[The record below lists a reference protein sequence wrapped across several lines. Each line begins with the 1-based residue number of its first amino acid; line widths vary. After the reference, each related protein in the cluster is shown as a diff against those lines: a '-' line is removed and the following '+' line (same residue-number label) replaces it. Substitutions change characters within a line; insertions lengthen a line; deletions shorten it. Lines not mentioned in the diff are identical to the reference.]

1 MVMKKI
7 LTILAF
13 FFLSYGFS
21 QTGINYQAI
30 IKNSSGNVY
39 SNATMVVTFSLRYD
53 TSGGSVIYSET
64 HNATSTSEGQISL
77 VVGTGNKT
85 SSGVDFSAI
94 NFSRSIFYTTEVN
107 IGGAGSVSLGTQ
119 QLRSVSS
126 AYFAKN
132 AAAIS
137 PDNNNNIVI
146 GTTISNSVSSTELV
160 AIGINALQANTSGAS
175 NTAIG
180 YSALQ
185 ANTVGSYNVGL
196 GSNAL
201 QNNTTGILNTAIG
214 FMANRQN
221 TTGIL
226 NTAIGSNALDRNTTG
241 SQNTAIGFSA
251 LSANTTGT
259 QNVAVGINTAARNI
273 EGSYNVAL
281 GNESMLNNLY
291 GIGNTA
297 VGYKSLFS
305 SQNNAN
311 LTAIGYEALLSTVNG
326 TYGITAV
333 GYRSMYT
340 NTTGWNSTALGFQS
354 LYSNTTGADNVS
366 LGTENLRNNITGSAN
381 TSIGSFA
388 LYNNTVGY
396 DNTSLGYVTLKNN
409 VLGDNNTAVGSR
421 AGEDLNTDS
430 NNNTFIGSGA
440 DTSSGTTINNSTA
453 LGANAQITQSNTIQ
467 LGNTS
472 VTSVQTSGVVSATGF
487 ETTGTVTA
495 TSFVGDGSLLSNL
508 PSSSANNRIWI
519 SHRQFGDNTQ
529 DISRYMGSFNGYS
542 YEFLNLEKGS
552 SGISQTRAY
561 FLPPS
566 HWGDGSYKI
575 TMYFLTPNANTGNIQ
590 VSGGVITTT
599 LSGTASSTGSKT
611 QIISTGSDFS
621 GNSHGG
627 FQYGGAAGFPG
638 PLSAA
643 ATVGTNSSFSRPL
656 QKVTYTYNYN
666 FSNID
671 FAVFYLSRYLN
682 TGYSYSDTYDGDFY
696 VVGIKIEKNY

>member
-1 MVMKKI
+1 MKKI

-13 FFLSYGFS
+13 FFFFFGFS

-39 SNATMVVTFSLRYD
+39 SNSTMVVTFSLRYD

-77 VVGTGNKT
+77 VVGSGNKT
-85 SSGVDFSAI
+85 SNGVNFSAI
-94 NFSRSIFYTTEVN
+94 DFSRSIFYTTEVN
-107 IGGAGSVSLGTQ
+107 IGGAGNVSLGTQ

-132 AAAIS
+132 AAGIS
-137 PDNNNNIVI
+137 FDNNNNLVI
-146 GTTISNSVSSTELV
+146 GTAMTNSVSETLGV
-160 AIGINALQANTSGAS
+160 AIGLNALQANTSGVS
-175 NTAIG
+175 
-180 YSALQ
+180 
-185 ANTVGSYNVGL
+185 
-196 GSNAL
+196 
-201 QNNTTGILNTAIG
+201 
-214 FMANRQN
+214 
-221 TTGIL
+221 
-226 NTAIGSNALDRNTTG
+226 
-241 SQNTAIGFSA
+241 
-251 LSANTTGT
+251 
-259 QNVAVGINTAARNI
+259 
-273 EGSYNVAL
+273 
-281 GNESMLNNLY
+281 
-291 GIGNTA
+291 NTA
-297 VGYKSLFS
+297 VGAYAGISVTTGSRNTF
-305 SQNNAN
+305 
-311 LTAIGYEALLSTVNG
+311 IGYYSNTSAG
-326 TYGITAV
+326 GIV
-333 GYRSMYT
+333 
-340 NTTGWNSTALGFQS
+340 NSTALG
-354 LYSNTTGADNVS
+354 N
-366 LGTENLRNNITGSAN
+366 SA
-381 TSIGSFA
+381 SISA
-388 LYNNTVGY
+388 
-396 DNTSLGYVTLKNN
+396 
-409 VLGDNNTAVGSR
+409 
-421 AGEDLNTDS
+421 
-430 NNNTFIGSGA
+430 
-440 DTSSGTTINNSTA
+440 
-453 LGANAQITQSNTIQ
+453 SNTIQ
-467 LGNTS
+467 LGNSAITD
-472 VTSVQTSGVVSATGF
+472 VLTSGVVSATGF
-487 ETTGTVTA
+487 QTTGTVTA

-519 SHRQFGDNTQ
+519 SHREFGDNTQ

-599 LSGTASSTGSKT
+599 LSGTASTTGSKT

-682 TGYSYSDTYDGDFY
+682 TGYSYSDTYNGDFY

>member
-1 MVMKKI
+1 MKKI
-7 LTILAF
+7 ATTLAF
-13 FFLSYGFS
+13 FFFSYGFS

-39 SNATMVVTFSLRYD
+39 SNSTMVVTFSLRYD

-107 IGGAGSVSLGTQ
+107 IGGAGNVSLGTQ

-160 AIGINALQANTSGAS
+160 AIGINALQANTIGAS

-273 EGSYNVAL
+273 GGIYNVAL

-291 GIGNTA
+291 GSGNTA

-388 LYNNTVGY
+388 LYDNTVGY

-495 TSFVGDGSLLSNL
+495 TSFVGDGSGLTNL
-508 PSSSANNRIWI
+508 PSSSLNASTTARLSEIFI
-519 SHRQFGDNTQ
+519 QPHEVTTNT
-529 DISRYMGSFNGYS
+529 SVSYPPGYS
-542 YEFLNLEKGS
+542 INLIPFPEGT
-552 SGISQTRAY
+552 GTVMGGVLIP
-561 FLPPS
+561 LMMPS
-566 HWGDGSYKI
+566 NWNRGNLTVTFYYSCSAADGNIRFNTGARRYGTGDVNI
-575 TMYFLTPNANTGNIQ
+575 TYPVSPFFLTPSAAWTLNKHTYTQSVGDYNANS
-590 VSGGVITTT
+590 VDDS
-599 LSGTASSTGSKT
+599 LL
-611 QIISTGSDFS
+611 II
-621 GNSHGG
+621 N
-627 FQYGGAAGFPG
+627 
-638 PLSAA
+638 
-643 ATVGTNSSFSRPL
+643 FSRYAYQP
-656 QKVTYTYNYN
+656 QNYG
-666 FSNID
+666 D
-671 FAVFYLSRYLN
+671 TN
-682 TGYSYSDTYDGDFY
+682 TGDMYIHGIRIAYST
-696 VVGIKIEKNY
+696 N